1 MRLRKLPALATAGV
15 LAVTAACSS
24 SGGDNPAVPTD
35 PTQVS
40 GKVTMWIYP
49 INPKIEDSYWKPKVA
64 AFKQKYPK
72 ADVNVVVQPWTNRD
86 EQLTTAIAG
95 NKGPDVVYLIP
106 DQIPQYATT
115 NALADVTDVVANDK
129 ADFLPNALEA
139 MTYDG
144 KLYGAP
150 LLMSVTSVVANKK
163 VLAKAGIA
171 KPPATWD
178 EALADGAKLKQAGY
192 YLTEYNASPEATLN
206 QTFYPFLWQAG
217 GSVLNDD
224 GSKAAINSPQGL
236 QALQFLKTMV
246 DQGYVPKDPLTTSP
260 ELDQSALCTGK
271 AAIAFAS
278 SVSEVEACPG
288 FNAADWEVAPPLK
301 KADSVDYGTVG
312 GLSILAAS
320 GHKAAAKAWIQWVT
334 APEQIKGFATTHDF
348 YSPRVS
354 TGNLF
359 ENKPMVGT
367 AYQWLGQM
375 KAGVTNAPSPRQ
387 LQDAIKPDLQA
398 ALLGSKDPQDAL
410 DDAANEINDQL
421 ARR

>member
-1 MRLRKLPALATAGV
+1 MRLRKVPALATAGV

-24 SGGDNPAVPTD
+24 SGGDNPGVPTD
-35 PTQVS
+35 PAKAS
-40 GKVTMWIYP
+40 GTVTMWIYP
-49 INPKIEDSYWKPKVA
+49 INVKIEDSYWKPKVA
-64 AFKQKYPK
+64 EFQQKYPK
-72 ADVNVVVQPWTNRD
+72 VKVKVVVQPWANRD

-115 NALADVTDVVANDK
+115 GALADVSDVVASDK
-129 ADFLPNALEA
+129 ADFLPNALDA
-139 MTYDG
+139 MTYDS

-150 LLMSVTSVVANKK
+150 LLMSVTSVIANKN

-192 YLTEYNASPEATLN
+192 YLTEYDASPEATLN

-217 GSVLNDD
+217 GAVLNDD
-224 GSKAAINSPQGL
+224 GSKATINSPQGL
-236 QALQFLKTMV
+236 QALQFVKKMV

-260 ELDQSALCTGK
+260 ELDQNALCTGK
-271 AAIAFAS
+271 AALGFARA
-278 SVSEVEACPG
+278 VSEIEACPG
-288 FNAADWEVAPPLK
+288 FKESDWEVAPPLK
-301 KADSVDYGTVG
+301 NTASVDYGTVG

-334 APEQIKGFATTHDF
+334 APEQIKGFATSHDF

-359 ENKPMVGT
+359 ASKPLVGT
-367 AYQWLGQM
+367 AYQYLSQM

-410 DDAANEINDQL
+410 DDAANEINEQL